1 MNISPSCL
9 NSHKQTASIA
19 AKGKKTSINVYYN
32 SSFYRN
38 SVLQRRRKKK
48 SQLPSWGAF
57 HQAFCQ
63 CFSLTNLLSANQMQ
77 GFQ

>member
-1 MNISPSCL
+1 MLEFYRSRPSAGNKQSIHIVIFLAGRTPSCSSAGHTKL
-9 NSHKQTASIA
+9 NTKVVFNFET
-19 AKGKKTSINVYYN
+19 
-32 SSFYRN
+32 R
-38 SVLQRRRKKK
+38 
-48 SQLPSWGAF
+48 GAF